1 MVYSQVKT
9 RLSYLE
15 QQGRPH
21 PEGGEMCASDFF
33 IHGLL
38 TCCGFGWVL
47 QVSPPPLPPP
57 STRKSFNPSFFL
69 PFRSARVDPFA
80 TATASPGTAA
90 QTAWPRGAARR
101 ATSRK
106 RAWKSSSRSAHSP
119 DTSPRPRCWT
129 FHPPTHRFS
138 AGGNGAVSLRF
149 LGRI

>member
-21 PEGGEMCASDFF
+21 PEGGEMCASDCF

-47 QVSPPPLPPP
+47 QVSLPS
-57 STRKSFNPSFFL
+57 STAIDTTIKPFFL
-69 PFRSARVDPFA
+69 PYRSVRVDPFA
-80 TATASPGTAA
+80 TATASPETAA

-129 FHPPTHRFS
+129 FHPPTYRFS
-138 AGGNGAVSLRF
+138 AGGSGAVSLRF